1 MQQIRNHL
9 SFANVISMI
18 ALFVALGGASYAA
31 VTLPKNSVGA
41 KQIKKR
47 AVRNKHINRNA
58 VSASKI
64 QGNSIS
70 SPKIADGSVFSADLA
85 DNSIGAND
93 LADNAVGSGELADN
107 AVGSG
112 EIADGSVGFA
122 DLAPAVPT
130 GPRAFARV
138 RSDGTLEVEG
148 EAQAT
153 PLPSQNRGVDPTD
166 VQKDP
171 GAPAAEST
179 GPGVYCFGELGFTPT
194 TALVTL
200 DNSDSLPAVPAV
212 TGGSTNF
219 TTSVAL
225 FKGPDLGRCNAAHGQ
240 IRVAITRVNDSAV
253 PELVD
258 HGFTIWI
265 YG

>member
-1 MQQIRNHL
+1 MRRIRRHM
-9 SFANVISMI
+9 SFANVISVI

-47 AVRNKHINRNA
+47 AVRNKHINTNA

-64 QGNSIS
+64 QRNSIS
-70 SPKIADGSVFSADLA
+70 SPKIADGSVFGNDLA
-85 DNSIGAND
+85 DNSVGSSE
-93 LADNAVGSGELADN
+93 LGDNSVGSGEMSDN
-107 AVGSG
+107 SVGGS
-112 EIADGSVGFA
+112 EITNGSVA
-122 DLAPAVPT
+122 LTDLAPEAT

-138 RSDGTLEVEG
+138 RADGTLETEG
-148 EAQAT
+148 DGQT
-153 PLPSQNRGVDPTD
+153 PPLPSQNRGVDQTD
-166 VQKDP
+166 VQKDA

-179 GPGVYCFGELGFTPT
+179 GPGVYCFGDLGFTPRS
-194 TALVTL
+194 ALVTL

-240 IRVAITRVNDSAV
+240 LRVAITRVNDSAV
-253 PELVD
+253 PELAD

>member
-1 MQQIRNHL
+1 MQRIRNHL

-31 VTLPKNSVGA
+31 VTLPKNSVGP

-47 AVRNKHINRNA
+47 AVRGKHINKNA
-58 VSASKI
+58 VSTAKI
-64 QGNSIS
+64 QGNAVNGG
-70 SPKIADGSVFSADLA
+70 KVANGSLTGDDL
-85 DNSIGAND
+85 
-93 LADNAVGSGELADN
+93 
-107 AVGSG
+107 
-112 EIADGSVGFA
+112 ADGSVGTGDLGDGSVNGAKLGDNSVGSGKITDGSVALA
-122 DLAPAVPT
+122 DLAPEAT

-138 RSDGTLEVEG
+138 RADGTLETEG
-148 EAQAT
+148 EAQAA

-166 VQKDP
+166 VQKDA

-179 GPGVYCFGELGFTPT
+179 GPGVYCFGGLDFTPRS
-194 TALVTL
+194 ALVTL
-200 DNSDSLPAVPAV
+200 DNSDSLPGVPAV
-212 TGGSTNF
+212 TGGTTNF

-240 IRVAITRVNDSAV
+240 LRVAITRVNDSAV
-253 PELVD
+253 PELAD

>member
-1 MQQIRNHL
+1 
-9 SFANVISMI
+9 VPC
-18 ALFVALGGASYAA
+18 GG
-31 VTLPKNSVGA
+31 
-41 KQIKKR
+41 
-47 AVRNKHINRNA
+47 KHINRNA

-64 QGNSIS
+64 QRNSVS
-70 SPKIADGSVFSADLA
+70 SPKIADGSVFS
-85 DNSIGAND
+85 N
-93 LADNAVGSGELADN
+93 
-107 AVGSG
+107 
-112 EIADGSVGFA
+112 
-122 DLAPAVPT
+122 
-130 GPRAFARV
+130 
-138 RSDGTLEVEG
+138 
-148 EAQAT
+148 
-153 PLPSQNRGVDPTD
+153 
-166 VQKDP
+166 
-171 GAPAAEST
+171 

-212 TGGSTNF
+212 TGGTTNF

>member
-1 MQQIRNHL
+1 MRRIRRHM
-9 SFANVISMI
+9 SFANVISVI

-47 AVRNKHINRNA
+47 AVRNKHINTNA

-64 QGNSIS
+64 QRNSIS
-70 SPKIADGSVFSADLA
+70 SPKIADGSVFGNDLA
-85 DNSIGAND
+85 DNSVGSSE
-93 LADNAVGSGELADN
+93 LGDNSVGSGEMSDN
-107 AVGSG
+107 SVGGS
-112 EIADGSVGFA
+112 EITNGSVA
-122 DLAPAVPT
+122 LTDLAPEAT

-138 RSDGTLEVEG
+138 RADGTLETEG
-148 EAQAT
+148 DAQAP
-153 PLPSQNRGVDPTD
+153 PLPSQNRGVDQTD
-166 VQKDP
+166 VQKDA

-179 GPGVYCFGELGFTPT
+179 GPGVYCFGDLGFTPRS
-194 TALVTL
+194 ALVTL

-240 IRVAITRVNDSAV
+240 LRVAITRVNDSAL

>member
-1 MQQIRNHL
+1 MGRIRRHL
-9 SFANVISMI
+9 SFANVISVI

-31 VTLPKNSVGA
+31 VTLPKNSVGP
-41 KQIKKR
+41 KQIKKN
-47 AVRNKHINRNA
+47 AVRGKHIKKNA
-58 VSASKI
+58 VTASKI
-64 QGNSIS
+64 RGNSVS

-93 LADNAVGSGELADN
+93 LADNSVGSGELADN
-107 AVGSG
+107 SVGSG
-112 EIADGSVGFA
+112 EITNGSVARA
-122 DLAPAVPT
+122 DLAPEAT

-138 RSDGTLEVEG
+138 RADGTLETEG
-148 EAQAT
+148 DGQT
-153 PLPSQNRGVDPTD
+153 PPLPSQNRGVDQTD
-166 VQKDP
+166 VQKDG

-179 GPGVYCFGELGFTPT
+179 GPGVYCFGDLGFTPAS
-194 TALVTL
+194 ALVTL

-212 TGGSTNF
+212 TGGTTNF

-240 IRVAITRVNDSAV
+240 LRVAITRVNDSAV